1 MGCQQ
6 LPGFV
11 TFAAMAHL
19 LEELTWRGMIH
30 DVTPGLA
37 ERLAK
42 GPITGYGGFDPTAP
56 SLQIGNLVLVML
68 LAHLQRAGG
77 TPIVLVGGGTGLIG
91 DPSGRDAERPLLDDA
106 EVEAHMG
113 QQRAQLERFLDFAG
127 SNAAKVVNNA
137 EWLCRLGLVE
147 FLRDTGKHFTVSLML
162 QKESVKTRLESGI
175 SFTEFTYMLLQ
186 GYDFLHLYRTH
197 GCELQLGG
205 SDQWGNITA
214 GADLIRR
221 IEGGSAHALCAPL
234 ITTSSGVKFGK
245 TAEGAVWLDSEMTSP
260 YKFYQFWIN
269 ADDRDIESYLK
280 ILTFKSS
287 DEIAGLLEEHH
298 ADPGARIPHRALAK
312 DLTERIHGADAE
324 ARVASASQVFFNRQ
338 NVETIKSAPVEVW
351 KTLESELPSWTTSRD
366 DLPSTVVDLIAAAGL
381 TDSKAD
387 ARRQLQQGGVYIN
400 GERADGEATVADYS
414 LLADRYLWL
423 RRGKKKDVI
432 VRVEISDQ

>member
-1 MGCQQ
+1 MLGCQQ
-6 LPGFV
+6 FSGFV
-11 TFAAMAHL
+11 TFAAMATL

-30 DVTPGLA
+30 DMTPGLT

-42 GPITGYGGFDPTAP
+42 GPITGYGGFDPTAK

-91 DPSGRDAERPLLDDA
+91 DPSGRDAERPLLNDA
-106 EVEAHMG
+106 EVEANVAR
-113 QQRAQLERFLDFAG
+113 QRSQLERFLEFSG
-127 SNAAKVVNNA
+127 SNAAKMVNNA
-137 EWLCRLGLVE
+137 DWLCSLGLVE

-162 QKESVKTRLESGI
+162 QKESVKARLEAGI

-186 GYDFLHLYRTH
+186 GYDFLHLYRNH

-214 GADLIRR
+214 GTELIRR
-221 IEGGSAHALCAPL
+221 IEGGRAHALCAPL
-234 ITTSSGVKFGK
+234 ITTSSGAKFGK
-245 TAEGAVWLDSEMTSP
+245 TAEGAVWLDPDLTSP

-269 ADDRDIESYLK
+269 ADDRDVESYLK
-280 ILTFKSS
+280 VLTFKSS
-287 DEIAGLLEEHH
+287 EDIAGLLAEHQ

-312 DLTERIHGADAE
+312 DLTERIHGRDTE
-324 ARVASASQVFFNRQ
+324 SRVASASQVFFNRQ
-338 NVETIKSAPVEVW
+338 SIETIKSAPVEVW
-351 KTLESELPSWTTSRD
+351 ETLESELPTWTTNRD

-381 TDSKAD
+381 TNSKGD

-400 GERADGEATVADYS
+400 GERADGESAVDGYQ
-414 LLADRYLWL
+414 LLAGRYLWL

-432 VRVEISDQ
+432 VRVS

>member
-1 MGCQQ
+1 MD
-6 LPGFV
+6 
-11 TFAAMAHL
+11 TL

-37 ERLAK
+37 DRLAK
-42 GPITGYGGFDPTAP
+42 GPITGYGGFDPTAK

-106 EVEAHMG
+106 DVEANVAR
-113 QQRAQLERFLDFAG
+113 QRSQLERFLEFSG
-127 SNAAKVVNNA
+127 SNAAKMVNNA
-137 EWLCRLGLVE
+137 DWLCSLGLIE
-147 FLRDTGKHFTVSLML
+147 FLRDIGKHFTVSLML
-162 QKESVKTRLESGI
+162 QKESVKRRLEAGI

-214 GADLIRR
+214 GTDLIRR
-221 IEGGSAHALCAPL
+221 IDGGSAHALCAPL

-245 TAEGAVWLDSEMTSP
+245 TAEGAVWLDPELTSP
-260 YKFYQFWIN
+260 YRFYQFWIN
-269 ADDRDIESYLK
+269 ADDRDVESYLK
-280 ILTFKSS
+280 VLTFKSS
-287 DEIAGLLEEHH
+287 DDIAGLLAEHH
-298 ADPGARIPHRALAK
+298 GDPGARIPHRALAQ
-312 DLTERIHGADAE
+312 DLTERIHGVDVAG
-324 ARVASASQVFFNRQ
+324 RVRTASNVFFDRL
-338 NVETIKSAPVEVW
+338 NVDIIRAASLDVW
-351 KTLESELPSWTTSRD
+351 ETLEAELPSWTTNRD
-366 DLPSTVVDLIAAAGL
+366 DLPSTVVDLISAAGL
-381 TDSKAD
+381 TDSKGD

-400 GERADGEATVADYS
+400 GERAHGEATVADYS

-432 VRVEISDQ
+432 VKVTG

>member
-1 MGCQQ
+1 MD
-6 LPGFV
+6 
-11 TFAAMAHL
+11 AL

-30 DVTPGLA
+30 DMTPGLA
-37 ERLAK
+37 ERLAR
-42 GPITGYGGFDPTAP
+42 GPITGYGGFDPTAK

-91 DPSGRDAERPLLDDA
+91 DPSGKDSERPLLDDA
-106 EVEAHMG
+106 EVEANVG
-113 QQRAQLERFLDFAG
+113 RQRSQLERFLEFSG
-127 SNAAKVVNNA
+127 SNAAKMVNNA
-137 EWLCRLGLVE
+137 DWLCSLGLVE
-147 FLRDTGKHFTVSLML
+147 FLRDTGKYFTVSLML

-214 GADLIRR
+214 GTDLIRR
-221 IEGGSAHALCAPL
+221 IDSGSAHALCAPL

-245 TAEGAVWLDSEMTSP
+245 TAEGAVWLDPELTSP

-269 ADDRDIESYLK
+269 ADDRDVESYLK

-298 ADPGARIPHRALAK
+298 ADPGARIPHRALAQ
-312 DLTERIHGADAE
+312 DLTERIHGADVAG
-324 ARVASASQVFFNRQ
+324 RVRTTSNVFFARL
-338 NVETIKSAPVEVW
+338 NVDIIRAAPLDVW
-351 KTLESELPSWTTSRD
+351 ETLEAELPSWTTNRD

-381 TDSKAD
+381 TDSKGD

-400 GERADGEATVADYS
+400 GERADPDATVDGYA
-414 LLADRYLWL
+414 LLASRYLWL

-432 VRVEISDQ
+432 VKVME

>member
-1 MGCQQ
+1 
-6 LPGFV
+6 
-11 TFAAMAHL
+11 MATL

-42 GPITGYGGFDPTAP
+42 GPITGYGGFDPTAS

-68 LAHLQRAGG
+68 LAHLQRTGG

-91 DPSGRDAERPLLDDA
+91 DPSGRDAERPLLGDA
-106 EVEAHMG
+106 EVEANVG
-113 QQRAQLERFLDFAG
+113 KQRTQLERFLDFSG
-127 SNAAKVVNNA
+127 NNAARVVNNA
-137 EWLCRLGLVE
+137 DWLRSLGLVE
-147 FLRDTGKHFTVSLML
+147 FLRDIGKYFTVSQML

-214 GADLIRR
+214 GTDLIRR
-221 IEGGSAHALCAPL
+221 IDGGSAHALCAPL
-234 ITTSSGVKFGK
+234 LTTSSGVKFGK
-245 TAEGAVWLDSEMTSP
+245 TAEGAVWLDPEMTSP

-269 ADDRDIESYLK
+269 ADDRDVESYLK
-280 ILTFKSS
+280 VLTFESS
-287 DEIAGLLEEHH
+287 EDIAGLMKEHQ
-298 ADPGARIPHRALAK
+298 ADPGTRIPHRALAK
-312 DLTERIHGADAE
+312 DLTERIHGADV
-324 ARVASASQVFFNRQ
+324 ARRVKNAANVFFDRL
-338 NVETIKSAPVEVW
+338 NVDIIRATPLDVW
-351 KTLESELPSWTTSRD
+351 ETLEAELPSWTTNRD

-381 TDSKAD
+381 TDSKGD

-432 VRVEISDQ
+432 VKVV

>member
-1 MGCQQ
+1 MD
-6 LPGFV
+6 
-11 TFAAMAHL
+11 TL

-37 ERLAK
+37 DRLAK
-42 GPITGYGGFDPTAP
+42 GPITGYGGFDPTAK

-106 EVEAHMG
+106 DVEANVAR
-113 QQRAQLERFLDFAG
+113 QRSQLERFLEFSG
-127 SNAAKVVNNA
+127 SNAAKMVNNA
-137 EWLCRLGLVE
+137 DWLCSLGLIE
-147 FLRDTGKHFTVSLML
+147 FLRDIGKHFTVSLML

-186 GYDFLHLYRTH
+186 GYDFLHLYRTY

-214 GADLIRR
+214 GTELIRR
-221 IEGGSAHALCAPL
+221 IDSGAAHALCAPL
-234 ITTSSGVKFGK
+234 ITTSSGAKFGK
-245 TAEGAVWLDSEMTSP
+245 TAEGAVWLDPELTSP
-260 YKFYQFWIN
+260 YRFYQFWIN
-269 ADDRDIESYLK
+269 ADDRDVESYLK
-280 ILTFKSS
+280 VLTFKSS
-287 DEIAGLLEEHH
+287 DDIVGLLAEHH
-298 ADPGARIPHRALAK
+298 GDPGARIPHRALAQ
-312 DLTERIHGADAE
+312 DLTERIHGVDVAG
-324 ARVASASQVFFNRQ
+324 RVRTASNVFFDRL
-338 NVETIKSAPVEVW
+338 NVDIIRAASLDVW
-351 KTLESELPSWTTSRD
+351 ETLEAELPSWTTNRD
-366 DLPSTVVDLIAAAGL
+366 DLPSTVVDLISAAGL
-381 TDSKAD
+381 TDSKGD

-400 GERADGEATVADYS
+400 GERAHGEATVADYS

-432 VRVEISDQ
+432 VKVTG

>member
-1 MGCQQ
+1 MD
-6 LPGFV
+6 
-11 TFAAMAHL
+11 AL

-30 DVTPGLA
+30 DMTPGLA

-42 GPITGYGGFDPTAP
+42 GPITGYGGFDPTAK

-91 DPSGRDAERPLLDDA
+91 DPSGKDTERPLLDDA
-106 EVEAHMG
+106 EVEANVG
-113 QQRAQLERFLDFAG
+113 RQRSQLERFLEFSG
-127 SNAAKVVNNA
+127 SNAAKMVNNA
-137 EWLCRLGLVE
+137 DWLCSLGLVE
-147 FLRDTGKHFTVSLML
+147 FLRDTGKYFTVSLML

-214 GADLIRR
+214 GTDLIRR
-221 IEGGSAHALCAPL
+221 FDGGSAHALCAPL

-245 TAEGAVWLDSEMTSP
+245 TAEGAVWLDPEMTSP

-269 ADDRDIESYLK
+269 ADDRDVESYLK

-298 ADPGARIPHRALAK
+298 ADPGARIPHRALAQ
-312 DLTERIHGADAE
+312 DLTGRIHGADQT
-324 ARVASASQVFFNRQ
+324 ARVASASLVAFDPQG
-338 NVETIKSAPVEVW
+338 IKDIQSFTVDEFEI
-351 KTLESELPSWTTSRD
+351 LESAMLVWTTTLD
-366 DLPSTVVDLIAAAGL
+366 TMPVKVADLIAAAGL
-381 TDSKAD
+381 TDSKGD
-387 ARRQLQQGGVYIN
+387 ARRQLQQGGIYVN
-400 GERADGEATVADYS
+400 DERARPDDCVADYQ
-414 LLADRYLWL
+414 LLAGRYFLL
-423 RRGKKKDVI
+423 RRGKKKYVI
-432 VRVEISDQ
+432 VKVV

>member
-1 MGCQQ
+1 MD
-6 LPGFV
+6 
-11 TFAAMAHL
+11 TL

-37 ERLAK
+37 DRLAK
-42 GPITGYGGFDPTAP
+42 GPITGYGGFDPTAK

-106 EVEAHMG
+106 DVEANVAR
-113 QQRAQLERFLDFAG
+113 QRSQLERFLEFSG
-127 SNAAKVVNNA
+127 SNAAKMVNNA
-137 EWLCRLGLVE
+137 DWLCSLGLIE
-147 FLRDTGKHFTVSLML
+147 FLRDIGKHFTVSLML
-162 QKESVKTRLESGI
+162 QKESVKRRLEAGI

-214 GADLIRR
+214 GTDLIRR
-221 IEGGSAHALCAPL
+221 IDGGSAHALCAPL

-245 TAEGAVWLDSEMTSP
+245 TAEGAVWLDPELTSP
-260 YKFYQFWIN
+260 YRFYQFWIN
-269 ADDRDIESYLK
+269 ADDRDVESYLK
-280 ILTFKSS
+280 VLTFKSS
-287 DEIAGLLEEHH
+287 DDIVGLLAEHH
-298 ADPGARIPHRALAK
+298 GDPGARIPHRALAQ
-312 DLTERIHGADAE
+312 DLTERIHGVDVAG
-324 ARVASASQVFFNRQ
+324 RVRTASNVFFDRL
-338 NVETIKSAPVEVW
+338 NVDIIRAASLDVW
-351 KTLESELPSWTTSRD
+351 ETLEAELPSWTTNRD
-366 DLPSTVVDLIAAAGL
+366 DLPSTVVDLISAAGL
-381 TDSKAD
+381 TDSKGD

-400 GERADGEATVADYS
+400 GERAHGEATVADYS

-432 VRVEISDQ
+432 VKVTG

>member
-1 MGCQQ
+1 MD
-6 LPGFV
+6 
-11 TFAAMAHL
+11 TL

-37 ERLAK
+37 DRLAK
-42 GPITGYGGFDPTAP
+42 GPITGYGGFDPTAK

-106 EVEAHMG
+106 DVEANVAR
-113 QQRAQLERFLDFAG
+113 QRSQLERFLEFSG
-127 SNAAKVVNNA
+127 SNAAKMVNNA
-137 EWLCRLGLVE
+137 DWLCSLGLIE
-147 FLRDTGKHFTVSLML
+147 FLRDIGKHFTVSLML
-162 QKESVKTRLESGI
+162 QKESVKRRLEAGI

-214 GADLIRR
+214 GTELIRR
-221 IEGGSAHALCAPL
+221 IDSGAAHALCAPL
-234 ITTSSGVKFGK
+234 ITTSSGAKFGK
-245 TAEGAVWLDSEMTSP
+245 TAEGAVWLDPELTSP
-260 YKFYQFWIN
+260 YRFYQFWIN
-269 ADDRDIESYLK
+269 ADDRDVESYLK
-280 ILTFKSS
+280 VLTFKSS
-287 DEIAGLLEEHH
+287 DDIAGLLAEHH
-298 ADPGARIPHRALAK
+298 GDPGARIPHRALAQ
-312 DLTERIHGADAE
+312 DLTERIHGVDVAG
-324 ARVASASQVFFNRQ
+324 RVRTASNVFFDRL
-338 NVETIKSAPVEVW
+338 NVDIIRAASLDVW
-351 KTLESELPSWTTSRD
+351 ETLEAELPSWTTNRD
-366 DLPSTVVDLIAAAGL
+366 DLPSTVVDLISAAGL
-381 TDSKAD
+381 TDSKGD

-400 GERADGEATVADYS
+400 GERAHGEATVADYS

-432 VRVEISDQ
+432 VKVTG

>member
-1 MGCQQ
+1 MD
-6 LPGFV
+6 
-11 TFAAMAHL
+11 TL

-37 ERLAK
+37 DRLAK
-42 GPITGYGGFDPTAP
+42 GPITGYGGFDPTAK

-106 EVEAHMG
+106 DVEANVAR
-113 QQRAQLERFLDFAG
+113 QRSQLERFMEFSG
-127 SNAAKVVNNA
+127 SNAAKMVNNA
-137 EWLCRLGLVE
+137 DWLCSLGLIE
-147 FLRDTGKHFTVSLML
+147 FLRDIGKHFTVSLML

-214 GADLIRR
+214 GTELIRR
-221 IEGGSAHALCAPL
+221 IDSGAAHALCAPL
-234 ITTSSGVKFGK
+234 ITTSSGAKFGK
-245 TAEGAVWLDSEMTSP
+245 TAEGAVWLDPELTSP
-260 YKFYQFWIN
+260 YRFYQFWIN
-269 ADDRDIESYLK
+269 ADDRDVESYLK
-280 ILTFKSS
+280 VLTFKSS
-287 DEIAGLLEEHH
+287 DDIAGLLAEHH
-298 ADPGARIPHRALAK
+298 GDPGARIPHRALAQ
-312 DLTERIHGADAE
+312 DLTERIHGVDVAG
-324 ARVASASQVFFNRQ
+324 RVRTASNVFFDRL
-338 NVETIKSAPVEVW
+338 NVDIIRAASLDVW
-351 KTLESELPSWTTSRD
+351 ETLEAELPSWTTNRD
-366 DLPSTVVDLIAAAGL
+366 NLPSTVVDLISAAGL
-381 TDSKAD
+381 TDSKGD

-400 GERADGEATVADYS
+400 GERAHGEATVADYS

-432 VRVEISDQ
+432 VKVTG

>member
-1 MGCQQ
+1 MD
-6 LPGFV
+6 
-11 TFAAMAHL
+11 TL

-37 ERLAK
+37 GRLAK
-42 GPITGYGGFDPTAP
+42 GPVTGYGGFDPTAK

-106 EVEAHMG
+106 DVEANVSR
-113 QQRAQLERFLDFAG
+113 QRSQLERFLDFSG
-127 SNAAKVVNNA
+127 SNAAKMVNNA
-137 EWLCRLGLVE
+137 DWLCSLGLVE
-147 FLRDTGKHFTVSLML
+147 FLRDIGKHFTVSLML
-162 QKESVKTRLESGI
+162 QKESVKKRLEAGI

-186 GYDFLHLYRTH
+186 GYDFLHLYRTQ

-214 GADLIRR
+214 GTDLIRR
-221 IEGGSAHALCAPL
+221 IDGGSAHALCAPL

-269 ADDRDIESYLK
+269 ADDRDVESYLK
-280 ILTFKSS
+280 VLTFKTA
-287 DEIAGLLEEHH
+287 DEIAGLTAKHE
-298 ADPGARIPHRALAK
+298 ADPGARIPHRALAE
-312 DLTERIHGADAE
+312 DLTERIHGADVAG
-324 ARVASASQVFFNRQ
+324 RVRTASNVFFDRL
-338 NVETIKSAPVEVW
+338 NVDIIRAAPLDVW
-351 KTLESELPSWTTSRD
+351 ETLEAELPSWTTNRD

-381 TDSKAD
+381 TDSKGD
-387 ARRQLQQGGVYIN
+387 ARRQLRQGGVYIN
-400 GERADGEATVADYS
+400 GERAHGEATVADYS

-432 VRVEISDQ
+432 VKVTG

>member
-1 MGCQQ
+1 MD
-6 LPGFV
+6 
-11 TFAAMAHL
+11 TL

-37 ERLAK
+37 DRLAK
-42 GPITGYGGFDPTAP
+42 GPITGYGGFDPTAK

-106 EVEAHMG
+106 DVEANVAR
-113 QQRAQLERFLDFAG
+113 QRSQLERFLEFSG
-127 SNAAKVVNNA
+127 SNAAKMVNNA
-137 EWLCRLGLVE
+137 DWLCSLGLIE
-147 FLRDTGKHFTVSLML
+147 FLRDIGKHFTVSLML
-162 QKESVKTRLESGI
+162 QKESVKRRLEAGI

-214 GADLIRR
+214 GTELIRR
-221 IEGGSAHALCAPL
+221 IDSGAAHALCAPL
-234 ITTSSGVKFGK
+234 ITTSSGAKFGK
-245 TAEGAVWLDSEMTSP
+245 TAEGAVWLDPELTSP
-260 YKFYQFWIN
+260 YRFYQFWIN
-269 ADDRDIESYLK
+269 ADDRDVESYLK
-280 ILTFKSS
+280 VLTFKSS
-287 DEIAGLLEEHH
+287 DDIVGLLAEHH
-298 ADPGARIPHRALAK
+298 GDPGARIPHRALAQ
-312 DLTERIHGADAE
+312 DLTERIHGVDVAG
-324 ARVASASQVFFNRQ
+324 RVRTASNVFFDRL
-338 NVETIKSAPVEVW
+338 NVDIIRAASLDVW
-351 KTLESELPSWTTSRD
+351 ETLEAELPSWTTNRD
-366 DLPSTVVDLIAAAGL
+366 DLPSTVVDLISAAGL
-381 TDSKAD
+381 TDSKGD

-400 GERADGEATVADYS
+400 GERAHGEATVADYS

-432 VRVEISDQ
+432 VKVTG

>member
-1 MGCQQ
+1 MD
-6 LPGFV
+6 
-11 TFAAMAHL
+11 TL

-37 ERLAK
+37 DRLAK
-42 GPITGYGGFDPTAP
+42 GPITGYGGFDPTAK

-106 EVEAHMG
+106 DVEANVAR
-113 QQRAQLERFLDFAG
+113 QRSQLERFMEFSG
-127 SNAAKVVNNA
+127 SNAAKMVNNA
-137 EWLCRLGLVE
+137 DWLCSLGLIE
-147 FLRDTGKHFTVSLML
+147 FLRDIGKHFTVSLML
-162 QKESVKTRLESGI
+162 QKESVKRRLEAGI

-214 GADLIRR
+214 GTDLIRR
-221 IEGGSAHALCAPL
+221 IDGGSAHALCAPL

-245 TAEGAVWLDSEMTSP
+245 TAEGAVWLDPELTSP
-260 YKFYQFWIN
+260 YRFYQFWIN
-269 ADDRDIESYLK
+269 ADDRDVESYLK
-280 ILTFKSS
+280 VLTFKSS
-287 DEIAGLLEEHH
+287 DDIAGLLAEHH
-298 ADPGARIPHRALAK
+298 GDPGARIPHRALAQ
-312 DLTERIHGADAE
+312 DLTERIHGVDVAG
-324 ARVASASQVFFNRQ
+324 RVRTASNVFFDRL
-338 NVETIKSAPVEVW
+338 NVDIIRAASLDVW
-351 KTLESELPSWTTSRD
+351 ETLEAELPSWTTNRD
-366 DLPSTVVDLIAAAGL
+366 DLPSTVVDLISAAGL
-381 TDSKAD
+381 TDSKGD

-400 GERADGEATVADYS
+400 GERAHGEATVADYS

-432 VRVEISDQ
+432 VKVTG

>member
-11 TFAAMAHL
+11 TFAAMANL

-30 DVTPGLA
+30 DMTPGLT

-42 GPITGYGGFDPTAP
+42 GPITGYGGFDPTAR

-91 DPSGRDAERPLLDDA
+91 DPSGRDAERPLLGDA
-106 EVEAHMG
+106 EVEANVG
-113 QQRAQLERFLDFAG
+113 KQRIQLERFLDFSG
-127 SNAAKVVNNA
+127 NNAARVVNNA
-137 EWLCRLGLVE
+137 DWLRSLGLVE
-147 FLRDTGKHFTVSLML
+147 FLRDIGKHFTVSLML

-214 GADLIRR
+214 GTDLIRR
-221 IEGGSAHALCAPL
+221 IDGGSAHALCAPL

-245 TAEGAVWLDSEMTSP
+245 TAEGAVWLDPEMTSP

-280 ILTFKSS
+280 VLTFESS
-287 DEIAGLLEEHH
+287 DDIAGLMKEHR

-312 DLTERIHGADAE
+312 DLTDRIHGADVE
-324 ARVASASQVFFNRQ
+324 ARVASASRVFFNRQ
-338 NVETIKSAPVEVW
+338 NVETIKSASLEVW
-351 KTLESELPSWTTSRD
+351 ETLESEVPSWTTNRD
-366 DLPSTVVDLIAAAGL
+366 DLPSTIVDLIAAAGL
-381 TDSKAD
+381 TDSKGD

-400 GERADGEATVADYS
+400 GERADGESAVDGYQ
-414 LLADRYLWL
+414 LLAGRYLWL

-432 VRVEISDQ
+432 VKVTK

>member
-1 MGCQQ
+1 MD
-6 LPGFV
+6 
-11 TFAAMAHL
+11 TL

-37 ERLAK
+37 GRLAK
-42 GPITGYGGFDPTAP
+42 GPITGYGGFDPTAK

-106 EVEAHMG
+106 DVEANVAR
-113 QQRAQLERFLDFAG
+113 QRSQLERFMEFSG
-127 SNAAKVVNNA
+127 SNAAKMVNNA
-137 EWLCRLGLVE
+137 DWLCSLGLIE
-147 FLRDTGKHFTVSLML
+147 FLRDIGKHFTVSLML

-214 GADLIRR
+214 GTDLIRR
-221 IEGGSAHALCAPL
+221 IDGGSAHALCAPL

-245 TAEGAVWLDSEMTSP
+245 TAEGAVWLDPELTSP
-260 YKFYQFWIN
+260 YRFYQFWIN
-269 ADDRDIESYLK
+269 ADDRDVESYLK
-280 ILTFKSS
+280 VLTFKSS
-287 DEIAGLLEEHH
+287 DDIAGLLAEHH
-298 ADPGARIPHRALAK
+298 GDPGARIPHRALAQ
-312 DLTERIHGADAE
+312 DLTERIHGVDVAG
-324 ARVASASQVFFNRQ
+324 RVRTASNVFFDRL
-338 NVETIKSAPVEVW
+338 NVDIIRAASLDVW
-351 KTLESELPSWTTSRD
+351 ETLEAELPSWTTNRD
-366 DLPSTVVDLIAAAGL
+366 DLPSTIVDLISAAGL
-381 TDSKAD
+381 TDSKGD

-400 GERADGEATVADYS
+400 GERAHGEATVADYS

-432 VRVEISDQ
+432 VKVTG

>member
-1 MGCQQ
+1 MD
-6 LPGFV
+6 
-11 TFAAMAHL
+11 TL

-37 ERLAK
+37 DRLAK
-42 GPITGYGGFDPTAP
+42 GPITGYGGFDPTAK

-106 EVEAHMG
+106 DVEANVAR
-113 QQRAQLERFLDFAG
+113 QRSQLERFLEFSG
-127 SNAAKVVNNA
+127 SNAAKMVNNA
-137 EWLCRLGLVE
+137 DWLCSLGLIE
-147 FLRDTGKHFTVSLML
+147 FLRDIGKHFTVSLML
-162 QKESVKTRLESGI
+162 QKESVKTRLEAGI

-214 GADLIRR
+214 GTELIRR
-221 IEGGSAHALCAPL
+221 IDSGAAHALCAPL
-234 ITTSSGVKFGK
+234 ITTSSGAKFGK
-245 TAEGAVWLDSEMTSP
+245 TAEGAVWLDPELTSP
-260 YKFYQFWIN
+260 YRFYQFWIN
-269 ADDRDIESYLK
+269 ADDRDVESYLK
-280 ILTFKSS
+280 VLTFKSS
-287 DEIAGLLEEHH
+287 DDIAGLLAEHH
-298 ADPGARIPHRALAK
+298 GDPGARIPHRALAQ
-312 DLTERIHGADAE
+312 DLTERIHGVDVAG
-324 ARVASASQVFFNRQ
+324 RVRTASNVFFDRL
-338 NVETIKSAPVEVW
+338 NVDIIRAASLDVW
-351 KTLESELPSWTTSRD
+351 ETLEAELPSWTTNRN
-366 DLPSTVVDLIAAAGL
+366 DLPSTVVDLISAAGL
-381 TDSKAD
+381 TDSKGD

-400 GERADGEATVADYS
+400 GERAHGEATVADYS

-432 VRVEISDQ
+432 VKVTG

>member
-1 MGCQQ
+1 MD
-6 LPGFV
+6 
-11 TFAAMAHL
+11 TL

-37 ERLAK
+37 DRLAK
-42 GPITGYGGFDPTAP
+42 GPITGYGGFDPTAK

-106 EVEAHMG
+106 DVEANVAR
-113 QQRAQLERFLDFAG
+113 QRSQLERFMEFSG
-127 SNAAKVVNNA
+127 SNAAKMVNNA
-137 EWLCRLGLVE
+137 DWLCSLGLIE
-147 FLRDTGKHFTVSLML
+147 FLRDIGKHFTVSLML

-214 GADLIRR
+214 GTELIRR
-221 IEGGSAHALCAPL
+221 IDSGAAHALCAPL
-234 ITTSSGVKFGK
+234 ITTSSGAKFGK
-245 TAEGAVWLDSEMTSP
+245 TAEGAVWLDPELTSP
-260 YKFYQFWIN
+260 YRFYQFWIN
-269 ADDRDIESYLK
+269 ADDRDVESYLK

-287 DEIAGLLEEHH
+287 DDIAGLLAEHH
-298 ADPGARIPHRALAK
+298 GDPGARIPHRALAQ
-312 DLTERIHGADAE
+312 DLTERIHGVDV
-324 ARVASASQVFFNRQ
+324 ARRVRTASNVFFDRL
-338 NVETIKSAPVEVW
+338 NVDIIRAASLDVW
-351 KTLESELPSWTTSRD
+351 ETLEAELPSWTTNRN
-366 DLPSTVVDLIAAAGL
+366 DLPSTVVDLISAAGL
-381 TDSKAD
+381 TDSKGD

-400 GERADGEATVADYS
+400 GERAHGEATVADYS

-432 VRVEISDQ
+432 VKVTE

>member
-1 MGCQQ
+1 MD
-6 LPGFV
+6 
-11 TFAAMAHL
+11 TL

-37 ERLAK
+37 DRLAK
-42 GPITGYGGFDPTAP
+42 GPITGYGGFDPTAK

-106 EVEAHMG
+106 DVEANVAR
-113 QQRAQLERFLDFAG
+113 QRSQLERFMEFSG
-127 SNAAKVVNNA
+127 SNAAKMVNNA
-137 EWLCRLGLVE
+137 DWLCSLGLIE
-147 FLRDTGKHFTVSLML
+147 FLRDIGKHFTVSLML

-214 GADLIRR
+214 GTELIRR
-221 IEGGSAHALCAPL
+221 IDSGAAHALCAPL
-234 ITTSSGVKFGK
+234 ITTSSGAKFGK
-245 TAEGAVWLDSEMTSP
+245 TAEGAVWLDPELTSP
-260 YKFYQFWIN
+260 YRFYQFWIN
-269 ADDRDIESYLK
+269 ADDRDVESYLK

-287 DEIAGLLEEHH
+287 DDIAGLLAEHH
-298 ADPGARIPHRALAK
+298 GDPGARIPHRALAQ
-312 DLTERIHGADAE
+312 DLTERIHGVDVAG
-324 ARVASASQVFFNRQ
+324 RVRTASNVFFDRL
-338 NVETIKSAPVEVW
+338 NVDIIRAASLDVW
-351 KTLESELPSWTTSRD
+351 ETLEAELPSWTTNRN
-366 DLPSTVVDLIAAAGL
+366 DLPSTVVDLISAAGL
-381 TDSKAD
+381 TDSKGD

-400 GERADGEATVADYS
+400 GERAHGEATVADYS

-432 VRVEISDQ
+432 VKVTG

>member
-1 MGCQQ
+1 MD
-6 LPGFV
+6 
-11 TFAAMAHL
+11 AL

-37 ERLAK
+37 ERLAR
-42 GPITGYGGFDPTAP
+42 GPITAYGGFDPTTP

-106 EVEAHMG
+106 DVEANVAR
-113 QQRAQLERFLDFAG
+113 QRSQLERFMEFSG
-127 SNAAKVVNNA
+127 SNAAKMVNNA
-137 EWLCRLGLVE
+137 DWLCSLGLIE
-147 FLRDTGKHFTVSLML
+147 FLRDIGKHFTVSLML

-214 GADLIRR
+214 GTELIRR
-221 IEGGSAHALCAPL
+221 IDSGAAHALCAPL
-234 ITTSSGVKFGK
+234 ITTSSGAKFGK
-245 TAEGAVWLDSEMTSP
+245 TAEGAVWLDPELTSP
-260 YKFYQFWIN
+260 YRFYQFWIN
-269 ADDRDIESYLK
+269 ADDRDVESYLK
-280 ILTFKSS
+280 VLTFKTA
-287 DEIAGLLEEHH
+287 DEIAGLTAEHE
-298 ADPGARIPHRALAK
+298 ANPGARIPHRALAE
-312 DLTERIHGADAE
+312 DLTERIHGADVAG
-324 ARVASASQVFFNRQ
+324 RVKTASNVFFDRL
-338 NVETIKSAPVEVW
+338 NVDIIRAASLEVW
-351 KTLESELPSWTTSRD
+351 ETLEAELPSWTTNRD
-366 DLPSTVVDLIAAAGL
+366 DLPSTVVDLISAAGL
-381 TDSKAD
+381 TDSKGD

-400 GERADGEATVADYS
+400 GERAHGEATVADYS

-432 VRVEISDQ
+432 VKVTG